1 MTNKKLEKKYII
13 LIVLVC
19 VAIFLGVVTKIVN
32 EDRKLNPLE
41 QGVKDIVISINKVIN
56 VPINYVKNKI
66 TEANEKEDLYNKYKK
81 LQEQVDS
88 YYNNV
93 AKINEL
99 EKENKEL
106 KKLLEIDYTL
116 SDYTYL
122 NALVVNRNIGYWY
135 NTITIDKGRNSGI
148 TENIPVVNGDGL
160 VGKIIKTTNFSSTI
174 KLLTSEEL
182 NSKISIKIKVDDKHI
197 YGLLTGYKKDKNR
210 FIIEGIS
217 EDIEIPVDALV
228 TTTGMGDV
236 FPSGIIIG
244 KVKSVGT
251 DNFDLAKIV
260 EVESSVDF
268 NDISFVTVLKRKA
281 IKE

>member
-148 TENIPVVNGDGL
+148 TENIPVVNGVGL